1 MMTITRATDLSAPG
15 CDLIRQ
21 WLREHN
27 REVNPTFME
36 LLGQAAHQAQP
47 LILLNH
53 SGPDVTGGLFAE
65 TQLSWLRISIMAVAP
80 EHRSKGIGTA
90 LLEEAESVAIARGCT
105 QAYVDTMEYQA
116 SRFYLAHG
124 FTIVGEIADWDSH
137 GHRKLHLTKRLA

>member
-1 MMTITRATDLSAPG
+1 MVPRDLPALSNPLSSPKIACAMMTITRATDLSAPG

-65 TQLSWLRISIMAVAP
+65 TQLSWLMISIMAVAP
-80 EHRSKGIGTA
+80 E
-90 LLEEAESVAIARGCT
+90 
-105 QAYVDTMEYQA
+105 
-116 SRFYLAHG
+116 
-124 FTIVGEIADWDSH
+124 
-137 GHRKLHLTKRLA
+137 